1 MASAPPVAA
10 RHRFFRDFSTGS
22 RAPSGARAV
31 TPSTCRAYSRTRYDP
46 GVHTA
51 IISSTS
57 GRPPVGTR
65 ASTAT

>member
-10 RHRFFRDFSTGS
+10 RQRFFRDFSTGS
-22 RAPSGARAV
+22 RSPPGVRAV
-31 TPSTCRAYSRTRYDP
+31 TPSTWRAYSRIRYDP

-65 ASTAT
+65 ASIVT